1 MRSFA
6 SDNNSGVHPD
16 ILKAIEAANQG
27 HAVAYGNDEITQRTI
42 QKFKDTLGQQVE
54 VFFTFTG
61 TAANVLGL
69 SAAMRSYNA
78 VICSELA
85 HINVDECGAPERFLN
100 AKLLTVPT
108 EDGKITVDG
117 IKKHMHGFD
126 DQHHAQPKVISVS
139 QVTEMG
145 TVYTA
150 EELKA
155 LADYAHQ
162 NSMLFHVDGA
172 RLSNAAVA
180 LGKTFKE
187 MISDTGVD
195 ILSFGGTKNG
205 MMFGEAVVFLKP
217 ELSEGFKFIRKQGMQ
232 LASKMR
238 YVSAQFEAYLTND
251 LCYRTAEHANRMARL
266 LAEEVAKIPGVAI
279 TQKVQANGIF
289 VIIPKE
295 VIAKMQSEYFFYMW
309 DESKNEVRWMTSFDT
324 TEEDIKG
331 FVSALKRALAM

>member
-16 ILKAIEAANQG
+16 ILKAIETANQG
-27 HAVAYGNDEITQRTI
+27 HAIAYGNDEITQRAI

-69 SAAMRSYNA
+69 SAAMRPYNA

-85 HINVDECGAPERFLN
+85 HINVDECGAPERFLSG
-100 AKLLTVPT
+100 KLLLVPT
-108 EDGKITVDG
+108 EDGKITIDG
-117 IKKHMHGFD
+117 IKKHIHGFG
-126 DQHHAQPKVISVS
+126 DQHHVQPKAISVS

-145 TVYTA
+145 TVYTV

-155 LADYAHQ
+155 LAECAHQ
-162 NSMLFHVDGA
+162 NNMVFHVDGA
-172 RLSNAAVA
+172 RLSNAAVS

-187 MISDTGVD
+187 MVSDTGVD

-205 MMFGEAVVFLKP
+205 MMFGEAVVFLRP
-217 ELSEGFKFIRKQGMQ
+217 ELSEGFKFMRKQGMQ

-238 YVSAQFEAYLTND
+238 YVSAQFEAYLTNN
-251 LCYRTAEHANRMARL
+251 LCYRTAEHANRMAQL
-266 LAEEVAKIPGVAI
+266 LAEEVAKIPGITI

-309 DESKNEVRWMTSFDT
+309 DESKSEVRWMTSFDT
-324 TEEDIKG
+324 TEEDVKG
-331 FVSALKRALAM
+331 FVSALKRALA

>member
-16 ILKAIEAANQG
+16 IMKAIEVANQG
-27 HAVAYGNDEITQRTI
+27 HAVGYGNDEITKRAT
-42 QKFKDTLGQQVE
+42 QKFKDILGQHVE

-69 SAAMRSYNA
+69 SAAMRPYNA

-100 AKLLTVPT
+100 AKLLTVAT
-108 EDGKITVDG
+108 EDGKITIDG
-117 IKKHMHGFD
+117 IKKHMHGFG
-126 DQHHAQPKVISVS
+126 DQHHVQPKIISVS

-145 TVYTA
+145 TVYTID
-150 EELKA
+150 ELKA
-155 LADYAHQ
+155 LAEYAHQ
-162 NSMLFHVDGA
+162 NDALFHVDGA
-172 RLSNAAVA
+172 RLSNAAVS
-180 LGKTFKE
+180 LGVTFKE

-205 MMFGEAVVFLKP
+205 MMFGEAVVFLRP

-251 LCYRTAEHANRMARL
+251 LCYRTAEHANRMTKL
-266 LAEEVAKIPGVAI
+266 LAEEIAKIPGITI

-289 VIIPKE
+289 VIVPKD
-295 VIAKMQSEYFFYMW
+295 VIAKMQNEYFFYMW
-309 DESKNEVRWMTSFDT
+309 DESKSEVRWMTSFDT
-324 TEEDIKG
+324 TEDDIKG
-331 FVSALKRALAM
+331 FVAALKRALA